1 MYNLPVLPSVQRKQW
16 CSWALWICLPWMGL
30 AATDAK
36 PVDAKPV
43 LTFEQ
48 KDLTPDG
55 LTRFFADFTYELA
68 DRVQSPETFLSRKR
82 GDCDD
87 FARLVSTVLERHGYR
102 TKLVVVMMEQQ
113 THVVCYVE
121 ERRGYLD
128 YNFRMVD
135 KPVIASDGTLEDI
148 AQKVA
153 ESFRSNWHMAS
164 AIRYEGDRPVYVDN
178 VFASKRSKQPLATD
192 KAILD
197 PVVVTAEP
205 VVVAAEVSIEPA
217 VETAEKVEPD
227 AAASKIAPESTHKD
241 PRG

>member
-1 MYNLPVLPSVQRKQW
+1 MINLPLLPSVQWKQW
-16 CSWALWICLPWMGL
+16 CCWALWICLPWMGL
-30 AATDAK
+30 AASDAK
-36 PVDAKPV
+36 PIEAKPA
-43 LTFEQ
+43 LATFEQ

-68 DRVQSPETFLSRKR
+68 ERVQSPETFLRRKR

-87 FARLVSTVLERHGYR
+87 FAKLASTVLERHGYR
-102 TKLVVVMMEQQ
+102 TKLVVVMMEQE

-128 YNFRMVD
+128 YNLRMVD

-164 AIRYEGDRPVYVDN
+164 VIRYEGDRPVFVDN
-178 VFASKRSKQPLATD
+178 VFAPKRSKQPLATD
-192 KAILD
+192 KAIPD
-197 PVVVTAEP
+197 PVVI
-205 VVVAAEVSIEPA
+205 AAEVTIEPA
-217 VETAEKVEPD
+217 VDKLEKAKPD
-227 AAASKIAPESTHKD
+227 AAASKIVPESSHKD

>member
-1 MYNLPVLPSVQRKQW
+1 MFNLPVLPPVQRKQW
-16 CSWALWICLPWMGL
+16 CCWALWICLPWMGL

-43 LTFEQ
+43 LSLEQ
-48 KDLTPDG
+48 KGITPDG

-68 DRVQSPETFLSRKR
+68 ERVQSPETFLSRKR

-87 FARLVSTVLERHGYR
+87 FSRLVSAVLERHGYR
-102 TKLVVVMMEQQ
+102 TKLVVVLMEQQ

-128 YNFRMVD
+128 YNFRMAD

-164 AIRYEGDRPVYVDN
+164 AIRYEGDRPVFVDTA
-178 VFASKRSKQPLATD
+178 FAPKRSKQPLVTD
-192 KAILD
+192 KALPDSI
-197 PVVVTAEP
+197 VVAAEP
-205 VVVAAEVSIEPA
+205 VVIAAEVTIEPA
-217 VETAEKVEPD
+217 VETIEKGESD
-227 AAASKIAPESTHKD
+227 AAVSKIVPESSPKD